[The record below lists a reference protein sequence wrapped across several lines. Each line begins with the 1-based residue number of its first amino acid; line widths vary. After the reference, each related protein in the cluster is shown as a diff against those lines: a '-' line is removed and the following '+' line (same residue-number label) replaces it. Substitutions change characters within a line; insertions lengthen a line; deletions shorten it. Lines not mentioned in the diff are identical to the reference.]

1 MSYAQIILITG
12 ISVKIGAPKNIKLEM
27 IAVMLIKRD
36 SLFRLIAR
44 AANIKV

>member
-1 MSYAQIILITG
+1 
-12 ISVKIGAPKNIKLEM
+12 M

-44 AANIKV
+44 AANIKVWSIVLKK